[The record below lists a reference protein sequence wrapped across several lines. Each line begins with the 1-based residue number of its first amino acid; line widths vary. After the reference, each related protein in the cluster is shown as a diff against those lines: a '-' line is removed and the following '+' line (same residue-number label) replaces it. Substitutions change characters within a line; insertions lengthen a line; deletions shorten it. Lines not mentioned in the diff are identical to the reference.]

1 MRTYKNY
8 IKTRCVVSIVFIIRT
23 LFLLEHVIKGESMED
38 VQKSKPEHQI
48 TIEKV
53 GINKLRYPVA
63 VLKKSN
69 DFQYTVADVELSV
82 ELPSNIRGTHMSRFI
97 SSLER
102 FKHKVDGE
110 ATNKLLYDILKTLD
124 CKKAQI
130 QMMFPFF
137 ILKRA
142 PISKESSLFETTC
155 GYKAKIDNDIIDSMM
170 IVKTVGTTLCPCSKA
185 ISNAGAHNQKCYVT
199 VHIKSDDFIWFE
211 DVIGLVDECFS
222 APIYPLLKRKDE
234 KWVTEVAY
242 SSPAFVEDL
251 VRSIYT
257 RLGEIYKDKISY
269 VKIKAES
276 DESIHQHQA
285 FAVIEKV
292 LK

>member
-1 MRTYKNY
+1 
-8 IKTRCVVSIVFIIRT
+8 
-23 LFLLEHVIKGESMED
+23 MED
-38 VQKSKPEHQI
+38 VQNGVPNYKV

-102 FKHKVDGE
+102 FKNKVDGE
-110 ATNKLLYDILKTLD
+110 TTKALLSDITKHLD

-130 QMMFPFF
+130 QMLFPFF

-142 PISKESSLFETTC
+142 PVSKKSSLFEATC
-155 GYKAKIDNDIIDSMM
+155 GYRASIDNDVVDSMI

-185 ISNAGAHNQKCYVT
+185 ISKNSAHNQKCYVT
-199 VHIKSDDFIWFE
+199 VNIKSKEFIWFE
-211 DVIGLVDECFS
+211 DIIDLIDDCFS
-222 APIYPLLKRKDE
+222 APIYPLLKRVDE
-234 KWVTEVAY
+234 KYVTEQAFD
-242 SSPAFVEDL
+242 SPTFVEDL
-251 VRSIYT
+251 VRSIYFK
-257 RLGEIYKDKISY
+257 LNEVYKDKILY

-276 DESIHQHQA
+276 DESIHQHRA
-285 FAVIEKV
+285 FAIIEKE